1 MGVTIA
7 TILPVIMVFAELTK
21 ARILPQD
28 GSTQKDWITAA
39 KWGAQS
45 Q

>member
-21 ARILPQD
+21 ARILPQE
-28 GSTQKDWITAA
+28 GGTQKDWIAA
-39 KWGAQS
+39 GKCAAQS